1 MCIMSATDGVAVN
14 GAKEA
19 DPWDEPDSEDGR
31 ANGDSE

>member
-1 MCIMSATDGVAVN
+1 MVCGADGVAVN